1 MASIWAAI
9 LQMGYPRDAY
19 QGYSLHVNKDT
30 FAISGITIVIPNI
43 PVTII
48 LDQLI
53 LICLNIQQKVSIC
66 TSSLQISLDIHT
78 CDGKHPVTVKCAHIL
93 LPLVMLVTS
102 TNKSVQH
109 DMHIIHEIGKNGKQ
123 YLNIVRVCL
132 HFVQQKYMI
141 IITTTIHTIIII
153 TCTTYSIVEIP
164 FKSSKIS
171 SSFGK
176 FIVNSGG

>member
-1 MASIWAAI
+1 M
-9 LQMGYPRDAY
+9 
-19 QGYSLHVNKDT
+19 
-30 FAISGITIVIPNI
+30 FA
-43 PVTII
+43 
-48 LDQLI
+48 QLT

-66 TSSLQISLDIHT
+66 TSSFWISLDI
-78 CDGKHPVTVKCAHIL
+78 CIYDGKHPVAVKCADIL
-93 LPLVMLVTS
+93 LPLVMLVIL
-102 TNKSVQH
+102 TNKSVRCDVH
-109 DMHIIHEIGKNGKQ
+109 TICEIGKNGKQ

-132 HFVQQKYMI
+132 HFVRQKYMI

-153 TCTTYSIVEIP
+153 TCITYSIAKIS